1 MKYIHGFLSKRL
13 KEEGITHDE
22 SLVLRY
28 ILNFMNSNKMEK
40 LIMNGEI
47 YYWVKYSK
55 IADDLDLLNL
65 KEDAI
70 GDMLRYNLSEKPNDW
85 DEKFKTWSKSTQEK
99 RKNYKFIG
107 LFKRYTKKDSD
118 GSRVYY
124 CPTDK
129 LYSLLPDITDND
141 VDMMYD
147 DEIKF
152 KSKKAPSTAI
162 EDASNQNFSN
172 DESNDIINQSDINNT
187 SNQKKSQCQ
196 NTTKNEFKYK
206 VVSNKHNDSV
216 NNTFIKYGDK
226 LEEMLFK
233 SQEGKFK

>member
-152 KSKKAPSTAI
+152 KSKKAPSTPI
-162 EDASNQNFSN
+162 EDANEKSSNNQY
-172 DESNDIINQSDINNT
+172 NDIINQSDINNT

-216 NNTFIKYGDK
+216 NNTFINYEANE
-226 LEEMLFK
+226 LEELLFK

>member
-1 MKYIHGFLSKRL
+1 MKYIHGFITKRL

-22 SLVLRY
+22 SLVIRY
-28 ILNFMNSNKMEK
+28 ILNFINSNKMEK
-40 LIMNGEI
+40 IIMNGEV

-55 IADDLDLLNL
+55 IATDLDLLGL

-70 GDMLRYNLSEKPNDW
+70 GDMLRYNLSEKPKGW

-107 LFKRYTKKDSD
+107 LFRRYTKKDSE
-118 GSRVYY
+118 GSKVYY

-129 LYSLLPDITDND
+129 LYSLLPNITDND
-141 VDMMYD
+141 EDMID
-147 DEIKF
+147 NIIELE
-152 KSKKAPSTAI
+152 SKKAPSMPL

-172 DESNDIINQSDINNT
+172 NESNDIINQSDINNT
-187 SNQKKSQCQ
+187 SYQKKSQCQ